1 MEWNGYGH
9 NLSNTS
15 IFLEQGEDVLVR
27 DHKNIVNQ
35 TYIVRLGQYSM
46 LVEDIKLGWNGVE
59 KFHGKSQHLLN

>member
-35 TYIVRLGQYSM
+35 TYIVRLG
-46 LVEDIKLGWNGVE
+46 
-59 KFHGKSQHLLN
+59 